1 MIAWN
6 RNTRKV
12 YKKLIITNMSVLI
25 GIVLLLEGY
34 FIVSI
39 HKEMRKK
46 DSEYSEIMCQNGID
60 YIEEIASKASII
72 QFSLY
77 QNKTQLQDIIWFL
90 NLDTEEYFNKK
101 FDYYI
106 QDKNLEFIGTDTYI
120 EDALNLSSNITS
132 ISLISYQH
140 GAKYTYLPEGT
151 MRHSKINIT
160 QNGLENSVF
169 VAGGSIVF
177 EKEIRDPNTFNSIG
191 SLQIAFSTKGF
202 KRLENRYGNTKIF
215 VYHDNGDIIY
225 ESEQSRL
232 TSDIVNNSDDRQIEK
247 KCGIYIQK
255 KQKKDI
261 NVITYINKNET
272 SRISIFVYLMLA
284 FVGVILFL
292 IGTYLI
298 NLRLRKLTSRLEKI
312 LSGMEQAMNG
322 DLSIRLEV
330 GQEDE
335 LDIIAENFNDM
346 CKNLDSY
353 IQKSYISE
361 IEQKNAQM
369 SALQSQ
375 INPHFLYNTLEAIRM
390 KAISNGD
397 KEVGKMLY
405 GLAVV
410 FRSQIKDSNII
421 NLAKEIYYCKKYL
434 EIFEFRYQ
442 DNFRYELDC
451 PDEYALIPVIKFII
465 QPIIENYFAHGIRL
479 EANDNC
485 LILQVSE
492 EEGDLIIQ
500 IKDNGRGMTKEQID
514 NKLKELD
521 EKSTPEGSMGV
532 LNVHRR
538 MVAAYGNDYGVF
550 LEQNLPHGLCVTLKL
565 PIKEKNNV

>member
-140 GAKYTYLPEGT
+140 EAKYTYLPEGT

>member
-169 VAGGSIVF
+169 VSGGSIVF

-232 TSDIVNNSDDRQIEK
+232 TSDIANNSDDRQIEK

-353 IQKSYISE
+353 IQKSYIAE

-485 LILQVSE
+485 LILQVFE

-500 IKDNGRGMTKEQID
+500 VKDNGRGMTKEQID

>member
-106 QDKNLEFIGTDTYI
+106 EDKNLEFIGTDTYI

-247 KCGIYIQK
+247 KCGIFIQK

-353 IQKSYISE
+353 IQKSYIAE

>member
-232 TSDIVNNSDDRQIEK
+232 TSDIANNSDDRQIEK
-247 KCGIYIQK
+247 KCGIFIQK

-353 IQKSYISE
+353 IQKSYIAE